1 MYTIMIKYDDDDRLN
16 YTSIMVL
23 CKMKVMSMMLL
34 MLITSVVLQGPR
46 AVESKG
52 ERCMFREALLAE
64 DELQRNT
71 FHTIQS
77 AAPQGF
83 YIGFNLAPRSTFALL
98 GEGRTGRGAMARVGW
113 RRPGQ
118 SCGFRFT
125 GERKRRRKNKQDVL
139 LDSIL
144 QYIEDNEV
152 GRSSEGEVVRIEGT
166 LEEKKEEERLS
177 DVNSVDIRRRGGR
190 GRRRGLKRPKVRHL
204 SKKQL
209 RPNRREKNRRREKKS
224 KRKPSMRR
232 RPRQ

>member
-1 MYTIMIKYDDDDRLN
+1 
-16 YTSIMVL
+16 MVL
-23 CKMKVMSMMLL
+23 CKMEVMSMMLL
-34 MLITSVVLQGPR
+34 ILITSVVLQGPR

-52 ERCMFREALLAE
+52 ERCMFREGLLPVDAE
-64 DELQRNT
+64 HRNT

-83 YIGFNLAPRSTFALL
+83 YLGFNLRPRSTFAL

-113 RRPGQ
+113 RRPGE

-125 GERKRRRKNKQDVL
+125 SERRRRRRKQKQDVL

-152 GRSSEGEVVRIEGT
+152 GRKEGEVGRIEET
-166 LEEKKEEERLS
+166 LEEEKEEERVS
-177 DVNSVDIRRRGGR
+177 DLNSVDTRRRGR
-190 GRRRGLKRPKVRHL
+190 KERRRGSKRPKVRHL
-204 SKKQL
+204 AKKQL
-209 RPNRREKNRRREKKS
+209 RPNRREKNRRRGERKS
-224 KRKPSMRR
+224 KRKPSMRSS

>member
-1 MYTIMIKYDDDDRLN
+1 
-16 YTSIMVL
+16 MVL
-23 CKMKVMSMMLL
+23 SKMKVMSMMLL
-34 MLITSVVLQGPR
+34 VLITYVLLQGPR

-64 DELQRNT
+64 DDMHRNT

-83 YIGFNLAPRSTFALL
+83 FLGFNLRPRSTFAL
-98 GEGRTGRGAMARVGW
+98 GGGRTGRGAMARVGW
-113 RRPGQ
+113 RRPGE

-125 GERKRRRKNKQDVL
+125 GERRRRKQEQDVL

-152 GRSSEGEVVRIEGT
+152 GQKEGEVVRIEQT
-166 LEEKKEEERLS
+166 LEEEKERVS
-177 DVNSVDIRRRGGR
+177 DLNSVDTRRRGR
-190 GRRRGLKRPKVRHL
+190 KGRRGPKRQKVRHL

-209 RPNRREKNRRREKKS
+209 RPNRREKIRRRGGKKS
-224 KRKPSMRR
+224 TRKQSMRR